1 MAGPNGLPSGP
12 DRYDQD
18 HVEYSSGVD
27 LPPTHVMTHNGRIN
41 PSNDAS
47 SCPDST
53 SNRSKKFADL
63 GLSIG
68 AGITDHILPD
78 EWSPIVSANDLP
90 SDLREESR
98 VLGQLS
104 GRSSTL
110 DLTFRRPAG
119 SNKKRLLNEMVDPS
133 SLQSP
138 LKRSRRDLPGLSV
151 EVDAPASP
159 QALSSPWPWD
169 SNSTRMILDSSNIED
184 SPAQSLA
191 ADIATTLDGRPN
203 LADGVTA
210 VRLPKG
216 MMPIN
221 NQSSC
226 YFGNFRTL
234 EGNSLNITPNRA
246 LQDMGIV
253 ELLDKDSRP
262 CFVVDLSP
270 PASKESGVSIIYA
283 NESLRSYPMIRSL
296 VSAFDSNH
304 VADSEMS
311 RFKNWILEGED
322 GSVSS
327 GEHRRHGYAGVIW
340 SYVTLRNRFRVISG
354 SHSPL
359 PTASTLG
366 PSSPDAMT
374 KGLSAVSSITS
385 ESMSEPGDIPVGLFS
400 GSEGVTDRCHDPEE
414 PTSSK
419 DLKVSGIPPQLS
431 SKLSFDWTRVAL
443 TDDVSEHIRFA
454 RSIDWASTPLG
465 PIESWPLNLRV
476 MANLIMASPHPAAIY
491 WGPENAII
499 YNEAYIEI
507 AGQKHPRLMG
517 RPCVHA
523 WTSTWDQLDPV
534 FREARESGQAI
545 MKYDDHIFVDRQGF
559 IEEVYFTWSM
569 VPVLDDE
576 GEVVGVYNP
585 AFENTRRRIGE
596 RRMLTLRRISERI
609 GTATEVEGFW
619 TQVLKGLESN
629 GYDIPFALIY
639 SAKDASS
646 SDSSARDPGDRDSS
660 QLTLEGSLGFPSDHP
675 AAAKQIDLNTSDIG
689 FAPYLRKALDAEEW
703 PIMLSAEEGSLP
715 SSLLDGI
722 EPRGFEDPCHKA
734 IILRLRASPSESD
747 AVAAFVVLGLNPRRP
762 YDDDF
767 QLFINLLARQLETSI
782 ASLTLLEEEVR
793 RGRTAAMIAA
803 QDKQKLSK
811 QLIQRTQEAVESEYR
826 FTRMAEFAPVGM
838 FIADPAGFINY
849 CNDMWWEISRH
860 PRTGNGVNTWMD
872 SVMEED
878 RLAVQEVWTKLTE
891 EKVAVTHEF
900 RFSHTRQN
908 ADQLM
913 ETWVLMSAYPEKD
926 EEGHVKSIFGCLTDI
941 STQKWAE
948 YSQKQRREEA
958 VELKRQQENFI
969 DITSH
974 EMRNPLSAILQCADE
989 VYSNI
994 GDFRAGRGE
1003 YRDLKSLLD
1012 CCADAANTISF
1023 CASHQKRI
1031 VDDILTLS
1039 KLDSQLLMV
1048 TPVSVQP
1055 VAVVEKVLKMFET
1068 ELASRDILLEFR
1080 VEQSYCDHGIDWV
1093 RIDPSR
1099 LRQVVIN
1106 LMTNAIKFTQNR
1118 EQRVIVVS
1126 VSASKQVGE
1135 NGSDVT
1141 YFPSQREH
1149 ADITKDEE
1157 WGQGEEVNL
1166 HFSVQDTGPGLT
1178 EDEIKVLFQ
1187 RFSQASPR
1195 THVQYG
1201 GSGLGLF
1208 ISRMLTELQGGQ
1220 VGVMSKKGMGST
1232 FTFYIKSRKTGDPG
1246 DNGREIGEHM
1256 QTVAAPAS
1264 HPPQV
1269 QNRPELPEVS
1279 HRTIDVLIVE
1289 DNIVNQKVLQRQ
1301 LRSSRCDTFVANHG
1315 GEALEKIKNSRFW
1328 KGRERD
1334 GGNISVILMDLEMP
1348 VMDGITC
1355 TRRIR
1360 ELQREGTIT
1369 GHIPIIAV
1377 TAYARPQQIESAKS
1391 AGVDDVI
1398 SKPFRLLELV
1408 PKIRELAERYGTLP
1422 PRNRDDNLAGD
1433 A

>member
-1 MAGPNGLPSGP
+1 MGG
-12 DRYDQD
+12 
-18 HVEYSSGVD
+18 VEYRNSG
-27 LPPTHVMTHNGRIN
+27 LAHTPNASATSTRSAHIH
-41 PSNDAS
+41 DAPAY
-47 SCPDST
+47 PDSARNT
-53 SNRSKKFADL
+53 VSNRPKRFASL
-63 GLSIG
+63 GLNIG
-68 AGITDHILPD
+68 ADIADQILPN

-98 VLGQLS
+98 VLEQLS
-104 GRSSTL
+104 AISNNSEAPFRLPVCSDRKRQFNDTL
-110 DLTFRRPAG
+110 DTNCR
-119 SNKKRLLNEMVDPS
+119 
-133 SLQSP
+133 QSP
-138 LKRSRRDLPGLSV
+138 PKRSRRDMVDLSV
-151 EVDAPASP
+151 EVDALTPP
-159 QALSSPWPWD
+159 QLPSSPWPWD
-169 SNSTRMILDSSNIED
+169 QSSARIIHQSSNTDTHSQLPTRDPTI
-184 SPAQSLA
+184 SSQ
-191 ADIATTLDGRPN
+191 DGKPN
-203 LADGVTA
+203 LADGITA

-216 MMPIN
+216 VLPTN
-221 NQSSC
+221 SQAQG
-226 YFGNFRTL
+226 YFGSFRSL
-234 EGNSLNITPNRA
+234 EDSQFDLAPNRA
-246 LQDMGIV
+246 LQDIGIV
-253 ELLDKDSRP
+253 ELLDKDIRP
-262 CFVVDLSP
+262 CFVVDLTSSTP
-270 PASKESGVSIIYA
+270 KEPKMSVVYA
-283 NESLRSYPMIRSL
+283 NESLRSYTVIRNL
-296 VSAFDSNH
+296 VNAFD
-304 VADSEMS
+304 AKLTTDSEIS
-311 RFKNWILEGED
+311 RFKDWVLGR
-322 GSVSS
+322 GSLLGSPNN
-327 GEHRRHGYAGVIW
+327 HHPHGYAGVLW
-340 SYVTLRNRFRVISG
+340 TFVTLRNRFRVVSG
-354 SHSPL
+354 SNAPL

-366 PSSPDAMT
+366 PPSPDAMT
-374 KGLSAVSSITS
+374 NGPSAVSSTDGELMSDGGDGS
-385 ESMSEPGDIPVGLFS
+385 EDALS
-400 GSEGVTDRCHDPEE
+400 GSGLDMAGACH
-414 PTSSK
+414 
-419 DLKVSGIPPQLS
+419 IPDDAKSTQGLHLGNISQPS
-431 SKLSFDWTRVAL
+431 PNRISFDWTRVAL

-454 RSIDWASTPLG
+454 RSVDWASTPLG
-465 PIESWPLNLRV
+465 PIDSWPLNLRV

-517 RPCVHA
+517 RACVHA

-609 GTATEVEGFW
+609 GTTTDVEGFW
-619 TQVLKGLESN
+619 TRVLKGLESN

-639 SAKDASS
+639 SAKEVPSGGLSS
-646 SDSSARDPGDRDSS
+646 SSSISSSAADSLDPKLP
-660 QLTLEGSLGFPSDHP
+660 QLTLEGSLGFPSGHR
-675 AAAKQIDLNTSDIG
+675 AAAKHIDLSASDEG
-689 FAPYLRKALDAEEW
+689 FAPYLRKALEAEEC
-703 PIMLSAEEGSLP
+703 PIMLSSTEGTLP
-715 SSLLDGI
+715 STLLDGI
-722 EPRGFEDPCHKA
+722 EPRGFEDPCQRA
-734 IILRLRASPSESD
+734 IILRLRASPAESD
-747 AVAAFVVLGLNPRRP
+747 AVAALVVLGLNPRRP

-767 QLFINLLARQLETSI
+767 RLFINLLGRQLETSI

-793 RGRTAAMIAA
+793 RGKTAALIAD
-803 QDKQKLSK
+803 QVKQKLSK

-838 FIADPAGFINY
+838 FIADPTGFINY

-860 PRTGNGVNTWMD
+860 PRTGNGVNAWMG

-878 RLAVQEVWTKLTE
+878 RPTVRRVWAKLTE
-891 EKVAVTHEF
+891 EKIAVTHEF

-908 ADQLM
+908 AGQVM

-926 EEGHVKSIFGCLTDI
+926 ENGHVKSIFGCLTDI

-989 VYSNI
+989 VFNNI
-994 GDFRAGRGE
+994 GNFRAGKGE
-1003 YRDLKSLLD
+1003 YVDLKALLD

-1080 VEQSYCDHGIDWV
+1080 VEQPYRDQGIDWV

-1106 LMTNAIKFTQNR
+1106 LMTNAIKFTQSR

-1126 VSASKQVGE
+1126 LSASKQVGE
-1135 NGSDVT
+1135 DGSDVT
-1141 YFPSQREH
+1141 YFPSQREN
-1149 ADITKDEE
+1149 AAITKDEE
-1157 WGQGEEVNL
+1157 WGHGEEVNL

-1220 VGVMSKKGMGST
+1220 IGVMSKKGMGST
-1232 FTFYIKSRKTGDPG
+1232 FTFYIKSRKSEDPG
-1246 DNGREIGEHM
+1246 DDGDEEGGNMQIAVPTSQPLQVRNGPGLAEDSLRIME
-1256 QTVAAPAS
+1256 
-1264 HPPQV
+1264 
-1269 QNRPELPEVS
+1269 
-1279 HRTIDVLIVE
+1279 VLIVE
-1289 DNIVNQKVLQRQ
+1289 DNVVNQKVLQRQ
-1301 LRSSRCDTFVANHG
+1301 LRSFHCNTFVANHG
-1315 GEALEKIKNSRFW
+1315 GEALERIKNSRFW
-1328 KGRERD
+1328 KGKERD

-1348 VMDGITC
+1348 VMDGMTC

-1360 ELQREGTIT
+1360 ELQRDGTIT
-1369 GHIPIIAV
+1369 AHIPIIAV

-1398 SKPFRLLELV
+1398 SKPFRLPELI
-1408 PKIRELAERYGTLP
+1408 PKIQELAERYGTLP
-1422 PRNRDDNLAGD
+1422 PPVNLADGSE
-1433 A
+1433 

>member
-1 MAGPNGLPSGP
+1 M
-12 DRYDQD
+12 DV
-18 HVEYSSGVD
+18 HVD
-27 LPPTHVMTHNGRIN
+27 L
-41 PSNDAS
+41 SNDS
-47 SCPDST
+47 SIEDEDAMECDNGGQPRPTTDARQPTPST
-53 SNRSKKFADL
+53 GRGGKFSGLEL
-63 GLSIG
+63 GSG
-68 AGITDHILPD
+68 EDVVEHVLPD
-78 EWSPIVSANDLP
+78 EWYPIVSANDLP
-90 SDLREESR
+90 SDLREESKM
-98 VLGQLS
+98 LEQLS
-104 GRSSTL
+104 AASGLDATYERSKT
-110 DLTFRRPAG
+110 G
-119 SNKKRLLNEMVDPS
+119 SKKKRLVGDTLDITMRP
-133 SLQSP
+133 SP
-138 LKRSRRDLPGLSV
+138 LKRSRRDLLDLSAD
-151 EVDAPASP
+151 VDALSP
-159 QALSSPWPWD
+159 PLPPSSPWPWD
-169 SNSTRMILDSSNIED
+169 QTHPRLTRDSNPEHAA
-184 SPAQSLA
+184 AQSLVGRA
-191 ADIATTLDGRPN
+191 KTVTDGRSN
-203 LADGVTA
+203 MADDVTA

-216 MMPIN
+216 LMPVKTP
-221 NQSSC
+221 SPGR
-226 YFGNFRTL
+226 FGGFLPLDDSGLRTPP
-234 EGNSLNITPNRA
+234 SRV
-246 LQDMGIV
+246 LQDIGII
-253 ELLDKDSRP
+253 ELLDRDSRP
-262 CFVVDLSP
+262 TFIVDLSTSTCKP
-270 PASKESGVSIIYA
+270 EGKVSIPYA
-283 NESLRSYPMIRSL
+283 NESSRAHPTIRNL
-296 VSAFDSNH
+296 LATLD
-304 VADSEMS
+304 D
-311 RFKNWILEGED
+311 EGED
-322 GSVSS
+322 ANIEISHFKEWVLGVGDNSPSS
-327 GEHRRHGYAGVIW
+327 EAHRINGYAGVIW
-340 SYVTLRNRFRVISG
+340 SYVTLRNRFRVVSG
-354 SHSPL
+354 S
-359 PTASTLG
+359 STLLSTMSTNG
-366 PSSPDAMT
+366 PSAVFSTNGELVDGLDEPAAMER
-374 KGLSAVSSITS
+374 SATHS
-385 ESMSEPGDIPVGLFS
+385 ESEISMLEPALSKGTPIA
-400 GSEGVTDRCHDPEE
+400 GVPSL
-414 PTSSK
+414 PSSK
-419 DLKVSGIPPQLS
+419 V
-431 SKLSFDWTRVAL
+431 SFDWTRIPL

-517 RPCVHA
+517 RPCDHA

-534 FREARESGQAI
+534 FREARESGQAV

-596 RRMLTLRRISERI
+596 RRMLTLRRIGERI
-609 GTATEVEGFW
+609 ATTTEVGSFW
-619 TQVLKGLESN
+619 TQVLKGLGSN
-629 GYDIPFALIY
+629 AYDIPFALIY
-639 SAKDASS
+639 SAKDAAD
-646 SDSSARDPGDRDSS
+646 SDSSFAIHENGWKPS
-660 QLTLEGSLGFPSDHP
+660 QLVLEGSLGFPANHP
-675 AAAKQIDLNTSDIG
+675 AAVQQLDLDSSDEG
-689 FAPYLRKALDAEEW
+689 LAPQLRDALEAAES
-703 PIMLSAEEGSLP
+703 PLMLSVKEGTLP
-715 SSLLDGI
+715 SSLLEGI
-722 EPRGFEDPCHKA
+722 EPRGFKVPCQKA
-734 IILRLRASPSESD
+734 LILRLRASPSESD

-767 QLFINLLARQLETSI
+767 RLFINLLGRQLEISI
-782 ASLTLLEEEVR
+782 TSLTLLEEEVR

-803 QDKQKLSK
+803 QDKLKLSK

-838 FIADPAGFINY
+838 FIADPTGFINY

-860 PRTGNGVNTWMD
+860 PRGDNSVNTWME

-878 RLAVQEVWTKLTE
+878 RPEVQKVWKKLTE
-891 EKVAVTHEF
+891 EKIAITHEF

-908 ADQLM
+908 ADQVM

-926 EEGHVKSIFGCLTDI
+926 ANGHVKSIFGCLTDI

-989 VYSNI
+989 VYNSI
-994 GDFRAGRGE
+994 GEFRAGRGE

-1055 VAVVEKVLKMFET
+1055 VAVVERVLKMFET

-1080 VEQSYCDHGIDWV
+1080 VEQPYRDYGIDWV

-1126 VSASKQVGE
+1126 VSASKQAGE
-1135 NGSDVT
+1135 NGESDVT
-1141 YFPSQREH
+1141 YFPSQRENT
-1149 ADITKDEE
+1149 DITKDEE
-1157 WGQGEEVNL
+1157 WGSGEEVNL

-1178 EDEIKVLFQ
+1178 GAEIKVLFQ

-1208 ISRMLTELQGGQ
+1208 ISRILTELQGGQ
-1220 VGVMSKKGMGST
+1220 IGVSSTKGTGST
-1232 FTFYIKSRKTGDPG
+1232 FTFYIKSRKTDPPPH
-1246 DNGREIGEHM
+1246 DEIQHGENM
-1256 QTVAAPAS
+1256 QATVAAAPS
-1264 HPPQV
+1264 SVGSPGLSNDNTSNNNNNNLPG
-1269 QNRPELPEVS
+1269 LPEDS
-1279 HRTIDVLIVE
+1279 LRKMDVLIVE

-1301 LRSSRCDTFVANHG
+1301 LRSYRCDTFVANHG
-1315 GEALEKIKNSRFW
+1315 GEALEKIRNSRFW
-1328 KGRERD
+1328 KGKGPD

-1348 VMDGITC
+1348 VMDGMTC
-1355 TRRIR
+1355 AKRIR
-1360 ELQREGTIT
+1360 ELQRDGTIT
-1369 GHIPIIAV
+1369 AHIPIIAV

-1398 SKPFRLLELV
+1398 SKPFRLLELI

-1422 PRNRDDNLAGD
+1422 PSSHK
-1433 A
+1433 